1 MITTFRPSGCTNAC
15 RHSHRV
21 SAGFKT
27 ALFSTKPYIPY
38 IVREPSMSI
47 SAIICDAPI
56 AHKAEG
62 SDPYAWLQERDTEA
76 VLDYLKAENSYQQAQ
91 TADQAALRETLFE
104 EIKGRILETDLSL
117 PSPWGPY
124 LYYTRTTAGDEYA
137 LHYRC
142 PRPADDSLTLDES
155 REQLLLDPNVL
166 ANGGF
171 FSLGAFSISPDHQRL
186 AYSIDS
192 TGDEIYTLFVKELS
206 DGRVSELEFQDCDGS
221 MTWANDSLTLFFG
234 ELDDT
239 HRPHK
244 LYRYRLD
251 GTAAEEVFHEPDGRF
266 FMHCYR
272 ASSEQQLLLSV
283 GSKTTSE
290 VWVLD
295 ANQPQQDFSCIAPRV
310 EDHEYDVDHG
320 ALDGQ
325 WTWFIRTNRDGI
337 NFALYTAVDTGVA
350 PIEAQWQIL
359 IPHSDTVMI
368 DGMSL
373 NAGAM
378 TLSLR
383 EGGLPIIEV
392 HPQDLPSYRVQLPD
406 AAYSLHVQNTLEFAS
421 ERIRLR
427 YEALNRPA
435 QIRQLQLS
443 NGEQQVLKQTPVL
456 GPFDADAYVSQR
468 LWATAPDGTQIPISL
483 VIKREALGKP
493 VPLYLYGYGAY
504 GESLDPWFSHA
515 RLSLLDRGMAFAIA
529 HVRGG
534 GELGEAWY
542 RAGKQEHKQNTFS
555 DFIACAEHLIANGFT
570 SAPQLAISGGSAGG
584 LLIGAVLNQR
594 PELFGAAI
602 AEVPFVDVLN
612 TMLDPDLPLTV
623 TEYDEWGNPQEPD
636 VYERLKAYAPYENV
650 KAQAYPAMLVIA
662 GYNDSRVQYWE
673 AAKWVAKLRTAK
685 TDTNPLLLKT
695 ELGAGHGGMSGRYQ
709 GLRDVALEYAFLFKV
724 LGVA

>member
-1 MITTFRPSGCTNAC
+1 MSLSTPVSNAPVA
-15 RHSHRV
+15 RKDPGV
-21 SAGFKT
+21 
-27 ALFSTKPYIPY
+27 
-38 IVREPSMSI
+38 
-47 SAIICDAPI
+47 
-56 AHKAEG
+56 
-62 SDPYAWLQERDTEA
+62 DPYAWLQERDTDA
-76 VLDYLKAENSYQQAQ
+76 VLDYLKAENRFQEDQL
-91 TADQAALRETLFE
+91 ADQAELRETLFQ

-124 LYYTRTTAGDEYA
+124 LYYTRTTAGDEYPR
-137 LHYRC
+137 HYRC
-142 PRPADDSLTLDES
+142 PRPADDSLTVDEHH
-155 REQLLLDPNVL
+155 EQLLLDPNAL
-166 ANGGF
+166 AGGGF

-186 AYSIDS
+186 AYSLDT

-206 DGRVSELEFQDCDGS
+206 NDKVSELSFENCDGS

-234 ELDDT
+234 ELDET

-244 LYRYRLD
+244 LWRYRLD

-266 FMHCYR
+266 FLHCYR
-272 ASSEQQLLLSV
+272 SSSERQLILSL

-295 ANQPQQDFSCIAPRV
+295 AAQPQQPFTCLAPRV
-310 EDHEYDVDHG
+310 EHHEYDVDHG
-320 ALDGQ
+320 LLDGQ
-325 WTWFIRTNRDGI
+325 WTWLIRTNRDGI
-337 NFALYTAVDTGVA
+337 NFALYQAPDTGVA
-350 PIEAQWQIL
+350 PTEADWRNL
-359 IPHSDTVMI
+359 IPHSDTVML
-368 DGMSL
+368 DGLSL

-392 HPQDLPSYRVQLPD
+392 HPQGLPAYRVQLPD
-406 AAYSLHVQNTLEFAS
+406 AAYSLHVQNSLEFVS

-435 QIRQLQLS
+435 QIRQLDLASGAQV
-443 NGEQQVLKQTPVL
+443 VLKQTPVL

-468 LWATAPDGTQIPISL
+468 LWATAPDGTQVPISL
-483 VIKREALGKP
+483 VVKREALGQP

-515 RLSLLDRGMAFAIA
+515 RLSLLDRGVAFAIA

-542 RAGKQEHKQNTFS
+542 RAGKQEHKHNTFS
-555 DFIACAEHLIANGFT
+555 DFIACAEHLIDNGFT
-570 SAPQLAISGGSAGG
+570 TADQLAISGGSAGG

-594 PELFGAAI
+594 PELFKVAI

-623 TEYDEWGNPQEPD
+623 TEYDEWGNPEEPD
-636 VYERLKAYAPYENV
+636 VYDRIRAYAPYENV
-650 KAQAYPAMLVIA
+650 RAQAYPALLVIA

-673 AAKWVAKLRTAK
+673 AAKWVAKLRATK
-685 TDTNPLLLKT
+685 TDDNPLLLKT

-709 GLRDVALEYAFLFKV
+709 GLRDVALEYSFV
-724 LGVA
+724 LKIWGKA

>member
-1 MITTFRPSGCTNAC
+1 MPL
-15 RHSHRV
+15 
-21 SAGFKT
+21 T
-27 ALFSTKPYIPY
+27 ANDTS
-38 IVREPSMSI
+38 
-47 SAIICDAPI
+47 API

-62 SDPYAWLQERDTEA
+62 ADPYAWLQERDTDA
-76 VLDYLKAENSYQQAQ
+76 VLDYLKAENSYLDAQ
-91 TADQAALRETLFE
+91 LAHQGPLRETLFQ

-137 LHYRC
+137 RHYRC
-142 PRPADDSLTLDES
+142 PRPADDSLTVDES
-155 REQLLLDPNVL
+155 REQLLLDPNAL

-186 AYSIDS
+186 AYSLDT
-192 TGDEIYTLFVKELS
+192 TGEEIYTLFVKELAS
-206 DGRVSELEFQDCDGS
+206 DKVSELSFDNCDGS

-244 LYRYRLD
+244 LLRYRLD

-266 FMHCYR
+266 FLHCYR
-272 ASSEQQLLLSV
+272 SSSERQLLLSL
-283 GSKTTSE
+283 GSKTTGE
-290 VWVLD
+290 TWALD
-295 ANQPQQDFSCIAPRV
+295 ATQPQLPFTCLAPRV
-310 EDHEYDVDHG
+310 EGHEYDVDHG
-320 ALDGQ
+320 LLDGQ
-325 WTWFIRTNRDGI
+325 WTWFIRSNRDGI
-337 NFALYTAVDTGVA
+337 NFALYQAADNGVI
-350 PIEAQWQIL
+350 PEQDDWQL
-359 IPHSDTVMI
+359 LVPHNPEVML
-368 DGMSL
+368 DGVTL
-373 NAGAM
+373 NAAAM

-392 HPQDLPSYRVQLPD
+392 HPRDMPVYRVQLPD
-406 AAYSLHVQNTLEFAS
+406 AAYSLHVQNSLEFSS

-435 QIRQLQLS
+435 QVRQLQLAD
-443 NGEQQVLKQTPVL
+443 GQQQVLKETPVL
-456 GPFDADAYVSQR
+456 GPFDPEAYVSQR
-468 LWATAPDGTQIPISL
+468 LWAAAADGTQVPISL
-483 VIKREALGKP
+483 VVKRDCLGQP
-493 VPLYLYGYGAY
+493 TPLYLYGYGAY

-515 RLSLLDRGMAFAIA
+515 RLSLLDRGVAFAIA

-555 DFIACAEHLIANGFT
+555 DFIACAEHLIAQGLT
-570 SAPQLAISGGSAGG
+570 SAQQLAISGGSAGG

-594 PELFGAAI
+594 PELFKVAI

-612 TMLDPDLPLTV
+612 TMLDPELPLTV
-623 TEYDEWGNPQEPD
+623 TEYDEWGNPEEPE
-636 VYERLKAYAPYENV
+636 VYARIKAYAPYENV
-650 KAQAYPAMLVIA
+650 RAQAYPATLVIA

-673 AAKWVAKLRTAK
+673 AAKWVARLRATK
-685 TDTNPLLLKT
+685 TDGNPLLLKT

-709 GLRDVALEYAFLFKV
+709 GLRDVALEYAFILNI
-724 LGVA
+724 LGLA

>member
-1 MITTFRPSGCTNAC
+1 MPL
-15 RHSHRV
+15 
-21 SAGFKT
+21 T
-27 ALFSTKPYIPY
+27 ANDS
-38 IVREPSMSI
+38 S
-47 SAIICDAPI
+47 API

-62 SDPYAWLQERDTEA
+62 ADPYAWLQERDTDA
-76 VLDYLKAENSYQQAQ
+76 VLDYLKAENSYLDAQ
-91 TADQAALRETLFE
+91 LAHQGPLRETLFQ

-137 LHYRC
+137 RHYRC
-142 PRPADDSLTLDES
+142 PRPADDSLTVDES
-155 REQLLLDPNVL
+155 REQLLLDPNAQ

-186 AYSIDS
+186 AYSLDT
-192 TGDEIYTLFVKELS
+192 TGEEIYTLFVKELAS
-206 DGRVSELEFQDCDGS
+206 DKVSELSFDNCDGS

-244 LYRYRLD
+244 LLRYRLD

-266 FMHCYR
+266 FLHCYR
-272 ASSEQQLLLSV
+272 SSSERQLLLSL
-283 GSKTTSE
+283 GSKTTGE
-290 VWVLD
+290 TWALD
-295 ANQPQQDFSCIAPRV
+295 ATQPQLPFTCLAPRV
-310 EDHEYDVDHG
+310 EGHEYDVDHG
-320 ALDGQ
+320 LLDGQ
-325 WTWFIRTNRDGI
+325 WTWFIRSNRDGI
-337 NFALYTAVDTGVA
+337 NFALYQAADNGVI
-350 PIEAQWQIL
+350 PEQDDWQL
-359 IPHSDTVMI
+359 LVPHNPEVML
-368 DGMSL
+368 DGVTL
-373 NAGAM
+373 NAAAM

-392 HPQDLPSYRVQLPD
+392 HPRDLPVYRVQLPD
-406 AAYSLHVQNTLEFAS
+406 AAYSLHVQNSLEFSS

-435 QIRQLQLS
+435 QVRQLQLAD
-443 NGEQQVLKQTPVL
+443 GQQQVLKETPVL
-456 GPFDADAYVSQR
+456 GPFDPEAYVSQR
-468 LWATAPDGTQIPISL
+468 LWATAADSTQVPISL
-483 VIKREALGKP
+483 VVKRDCLGQP
-493 VPLYLYGYGAY
+493 TPLYLYGYGAY

-515 RLSLLDRGMAFAIA
+515 RLSLLDRGVAFAIA

-555 DFIACAEHLIANGFT
+555 DFIACAEHLIAQGLT
-570 SAPQLAISGGSAGG
+570 SAQQLAISGGSAGG

-594 PELFGAAI
+594 PELFKVAI

-612 TMLDPDLPLTV
+612 TMLDPELPLTV
-623 TEYDEWGNPQEPD
+623 TEYDEWGNPEEPE
-636 VYERLKAYAPYENV
+636 VYARIKAYAPYENV
-650 KAQAYPAMLVIA
+650 RAQAYPATLVIA

-673 AAKWVAKLRTAK
+673 AAKWVARLRATR
-685 TDTNPLLLKT
+685 TDDNPLLLKT

-709 GLRDVALEYAFLFKV
+709 GLRDVALEYAFILNI
-724 LGVA
+724 LGLA